1 MADQSV
7 EPVTR
12 WEFDLPKPTVKY
24 RTLTDL
30 AEELR
35 GALRTARV
43 MPAVD
48 ASYSKGLQDGLQIAI
63 DFAEKRKRPREI

>member
-1 MADQSV
+1 M
-7 EPVTR
+7 
-12 WEFDLPKPTVKY
+12 KPTVKY
-24 RTLTDL
+24 RTLSDL

-35 GALRTARV
+35 AALRTAKI

-63 DFAEKRKRPREI
+63 DFAEKRKRPSEL